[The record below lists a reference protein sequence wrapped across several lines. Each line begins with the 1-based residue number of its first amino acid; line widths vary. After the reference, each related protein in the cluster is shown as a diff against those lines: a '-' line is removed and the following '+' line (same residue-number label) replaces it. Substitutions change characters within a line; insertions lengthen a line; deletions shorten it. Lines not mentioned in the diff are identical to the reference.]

1 MDDRAPF
8 VGLIANGTTTND
20 STPTLSGGGEPGSII
35 SVFDN
40 GKFIGSTTVSGT
52 GHWSFTPVVPLGE
65 GAHRLTVT
73 ATDAAG
79 NQSAPSGPLS
89 FTVDTSVPATPA
101 APASYADD
109 VGAIQDPA
117 STAATT
123 DDTTPG
129 INIGTVPTGT
139 TPSLYVDGTRVEAIY
154 DPATGTLT
162 PVTPLG
168 EGAHQISYTL
178 TNEAGSESAPSGPLS
193 FTVDTSVPATPA
205 APASYADDVGAIQDP
220 ASTAATTDD
229 TTPGI
234 NIGTVPTG
242 TTPSLYVDGTRVEAI
257 YDPATGTL
265 TPVTPLGEGAHQ
277 ISYTLTNE
285 AGSESAPSGPL
296 SFTVDTSVPAT
307 PAAPASYADD
317 VGAIQDPASTAATTD
332 DTTPG
337 INIGTVPTG
346 TTPSLYVDGTRVEAI
361 YDPATG
367 TLTPVTPLGEGAHQI
382 SYTLTNE
389 AGSESAPSGPLSFT
403 VDTSVPATPAAPASY
418 ADDVGAVQDPAS
430 TAATTDDTTPG
441 INIGTVPTGTTP
453 SLYVDGTRVEAI
465 YDPATGTLTPVTPL
479 GEGAHQIS
487 YTLTNEAGSESAPSG
502 PLSFTVDTSV
512 PATPAAPASYA
523 DDVGAVQDPASTA
536 ATTDD
541 TTPGINIGTVPT
553 GTTPSLY
560 VDGTRVEAIY
570 DPATGTLTPVTPL
583 GEGAHQIS
591 YTLTNEAGSES
602 APSGP
607 LSFTVD
613 TSVPATPAAPA
624 SYADDVG
631 AVQDPASTAATT
643 DDTTPGINIGTVPTG
658 TTPSLYV
665 DGTRVE
671 AIYDPATGTL
681 TPVTPLG
688 EGAHQISYTLT
699 NEAGSESAPSGPL
712 SFTVDTSV
720 PATPAA
726 PASYADD
733 VGAIQDPAS
742 TAATTDDTT
751 PGINIGTVPTGTTP
765 SLYVDGTRVEAIYDP
780 ATGTLTPVTPLG
792 EGAHQISYT
801 LTNEAGSESAPSG
814 PLSFTVDTSVPAT
827 PAAPASYADDVGA
840 IQDPASTAATT
851 DDTTPGINIGTV
863 PTGTTPSLYVDGTRV
878 EAIYD
883 PATGTLTPV
892 TPLGEGAHQISY
904 TLTNEAGS
912 ESAPSGPLSFTVD
925 TSVPATPAAP
935 ASYADDVGAVQDP
948 ASTAATTDDTT
959 PGINIGTV
967 PTGTTPSLY
976 VDGTRVEAIYD
987 PATGTL
993 TPVTP
998 LGEGA
1003 HQISYTLTNEAG
1015 SESAPSG
1022 PLSFTVDTSVPATP
1036 AAPASY
1042 ADDVGAV
1049 QDPAS
1054 TAATTDDTTPGINI
1068 GTVPTGTTPSLYV
1081 DGTRVEAIY
1090 DPATGTLT
1098 PVTPLGEG
1106 AHQISYTLTNEA
1118 GSESAPS
1125 GPLSFTV
1132 DTSVPATP
1140 AAPASYADDVG
1151 AIQDPASTAAT
1162 TDDTTPGINIGT
1174 VPTGTTPSLYV
1185 DGTRVEAIYDPAT
1198 GTLTPVTP
1206 LGEGAHQISYTL
1218 TNEAGSESAPSGP
1231 LSFTV
1236 DTSVPATPAAPASY
1250 ADDVGAIQDPASTA
1264 ATTDDTTPGIN
1275 IGTVPTGT
1283 TPSLYVDG
1291 TRVEAIYD
1299 PATGT
1304 LTPVTPLGEGA
1315 HQISYTLTNEAGSE
1329 SAPSGPLSF
1338 TVDTSVP
1345 ATPAAPASYADDV
1358 GAVQDPASTA
1368 ATTDD
1373 TTPGINIGT
1382 VPTGTTPSL
1391 YVDGTRVEAIYDPA
1405 TGTLTPVT
1413 PLGEGAHQIS
1423 YTLTNEA
1430 GSESAPSGP
1439 LSFTVDTSVPATP
1452 AAPASYADDVGAVQ
1466 DPASTAATTDDTTPG
1481 INIGTVPTGTT
1492 PSLYVD
1498 GTRVEAIYDPATGTL
1513 TPVTPLGEGAHQI
1526 SYTLTNEA
1534 GSESAP
1540 SGPLSFTVDTSVPAT
1555 PAAPASYA
1563 DDVGAV
1569 QDPASTA
1576 ATTDDTTP
1584 GINIG
1589 TVPTGT
1595 TPSLYVDGTRVE
1607 AIYDPATGTLTPVT
1621 PLGEGAHQIS
1631 YTLTNEAGSESA
1643 PSGPLSFTVDTSVP
1657 ATPAAPASYAD
1668 DVGAIQDPASTAA
1681 TTDDTTPGINIGTVP
1696 TGTTPSLYVDGTR
1709 VEAIYDPATGTLTP
1723 VTPLGE
1729 GAHQISY
1736 TLTNEAGSESA
1747 PSGPLSFTV
1756 DTSVPATPAAPA
1768 SYADDVGAI
1777 QDPAS
1782 TAATTD
1788 DTTPGINIGTVP
1800 TGTTPSLYVDGTRVE
1815 AIYDPATGTLTP
1827 VTPLGEGAHQIS
1839 YTLTNEAGSESAPS
1853 GPLSFTVDTSVPAT
1867 PAAPAS
1873 YADDVGAV
1881 QDPASTAATTDD
1893 TTPGI
1898 NIGTVPTGTTPSL
1911 YVDGTRVEAI
1921 YDPATGTL
1929 TPVTPLGEG
1938 AHQISYTL
1946 TNEAGSE
1953 SAPSGPL
1960 SFTVD
1965 TSVPATPAAPAS
1977 YADDVGA
1984 VQDPASTAATTDDT
1998 TPGIN
2003 IGTVPTGT
2011 TPSLYVDGTRVE
2023 AIYDPATGT
2032 LTPVTPLG
2040 EGAHQISYTLT
2051 NEAGSESAPSGPLSF
2066 TVDTS
2071 VPATPAAPASYAD
2084 DVGAIQD
2091 PASTAATTDD
2101 TTPGINIGT
2110 VPTGTTPSLYVDGTR
2125 VEAIYDPATGTL
2137 TPVTPLGEGAHQISY
2152 TLTNEAGSESA
2163 PSGPLSFTVDTS
2175 VPATPAAPASYADDV
2190 GAIQDPA
2197 STAATTDDTTPGI
2210 NIGTVPTGT
2219 TPSLYVDGTR
2229 VEAIYDPA
2237 TGTLT
2242 PVTPLGE
2249 GAHQIS
2255 YTLTNEAGSE
2265 SAPSGPLS
2273 FTVDTSV
2280 PATPAAPASYAD
2292 DVGAVQDPASTAA
2305 TTDDTTPG
2313 INIGTVPTG
2322 TTPSLYVDG
2331 TRVEAIYDPATGTL
2345 TPVTPL
2351 GEGAHQISYT
2361 LTNEAGS
2368 ESAPSGPL
2376 SFTVDTSVPATPAA
2390 PASYADDVGA
2400 VQDPAST
2407 AATTDDTTPGINI
2420 GTVPTGTTP
2429 SLYVDGTRVEAIYD
2443 PATGTLTP
2451 VTPLGEGAHQ
2461 ISYTLTNEAGSES
2474 APSGPLSFTVD
2485 TSVPATPAA
2494 PASYADDVG
2503 AIQDPASTAAT
2514 TDDTTPGINIGTV
2527 PTGTTPSLYVDGTR
2541 VEAIYDPATGT
2552 LTPVT
2557 PLGEGAH
2564 QISYTLT
2571 NEAGSESA
2579 PSGPLSFTVDTSV
2592 PATPAAPASYADDVG
2607 AIQDPASTAATT
2619 DDTTPGI
2626 NIGTVPT
2633 GTTPSL
2639 YVDGTRVEAIYDP
2652 ATGTLTPVTPLGE
2665 GAHQISYTL
2674 TNEAG
2679 SESAPSGPLSFTVD
2693 TSVPATPAAPASYA
2707 DDVGAI
2713 QDPASTAATTDDTTP
2728 GINIGT
2734 VPTGT
2739 TPSLYVDGTRVEA
2752 IYDPATGTLTPVT
2765 PLGEGAHQISYTLTN
2780 EAGSE
2785 SAPSGPLSFTID
2797 TTPPTQGVSID
2808 GYIDNAG
2815 PTQGTFGSGTTTD
2828 DRNPILTGTLTAPL
2842 DVSEVVHIYEGTTLL
2857 GTATVDGTGTS
2868 WTFDPGNLAD
2878 GSTHTYTAVVTDL
2891 AGNQGTPSNNFTL
2904 TSDYTVT
2911 VNSQVTVDTTPLV
2924 TGAMPFKLANGEY
2937 IEVSIAGTTYSSA
2950 NGAVVVDPLNNTW
2963 YVQVPS
2969 EIALGTYNVTAII
2982 KSGAGAQIVSDD
2994 TVNELIISAAPT
3006 VTVGSA
3012 ASDPNQKA
3020 TAYTLSETG
3029 MWRIHSNQTMLNANG
3044 TDNATLGSFS
3054 QTALYSN
3061 SNLSSDPGYSPTGY
3075 TGRNFVQNATFIDF
3089 NRDGYMDL
3097 FAEDSTY
3104 DDGQQAFIFNGSTY
3118 VAQQVGAYPT
3128 APTGGDRGTADSA
3141 NTYSWFGGV
3150 IGFDRAG
3157 NGLVDLAY
3165 GDQTP
3170 NDATSG
3176 GGFDSQIVLN
3186 TDGTILGMVKDG
3198 AYVDTATV
3206 LPLSSN
3212 SGNATFD
3219 MELSGV
3225 DLNNDGKVDLV
3236 YHATAGSTKLGGA
3249 LAVLPPTSSNQHRL
3263 VVATNQ
3269 GDGTWSNTQIIN
3281 NTFQRL
3287 DDDPNFGNGISM
3299 TWADFNGDG
3308 YMDLFIGRGYGAAGV
3323 LSNSS
3328 YESRILFNNGSGQL
3342 SSTAPTGIGLNT
3354 GTYTFGDTLQ
3364 GGPSVAVDWNGDG
3377 KMDVIE
3383 LPGFGDTGGMTAA
3396 GNTGPVNLYT
3406 NTSSGGTTSFTTTNL
3421 LGGSNTIGRWLG
3433 AANVNTDAVTGGIAA
3448 DIDWDG
3454 DRDLLVFTQKGNTRF
3469 IANTNTVAD
3478 GTVLHFRI
3486 VDAQGINSLYGHTV
3500 QLFDSS
3506 NNLVSTQIINAQSGN
3521 QTNDSSAIVDFYGLN
3536 PNETYSLVLLRSAN
3550 GDGADVGGL
3559 ATLGGNV
3566 IENVNAAWTGLK
3578 AGEAN
3583 KAYVLTAES
3592 GTNVANANIGH
3603 GIVGTGYN
3611 DTFFATLGN
3620 DKYEGGGGTVTVSG
3634 TKVWSSTAGIDIVD
3648 YKLAGSTSLTID
3660 LSVTTAQNTGF
3671 GTATFSNIE
3680 GIAGGSGA
3688 DTFTDNASDNV
3699 FEGRGGNDTFNLING
3714 GKDTLLYKLVAN
3726 DAVGGNGS
3734 DVVNG
3739 FTIGTYEATPNADR
3753 IDVSK
3758 LLVGYTADADGPA
3771 HYINGVATIDAGD
3784 TIGNYLSVTNSGG
3797 NTIISIDRDGTGSTF
3812 SATPIVTL
3820 NNVTTDLETL
3830 LANHQVVV

>member
-403 VDTSVPATPAAPASY
+403 VDTSVPT
-418 ADDVGAVQDPAS
+418 
-430 TAATTDDTTPG
+430 
-441 INIGTVPTGTTP
+441 
-453 SLYVDGTRVEAI
+453 
-465 YDPATGTLTPVTPL
+465 
-479 GEGAHQIS
+479 
-487 YTLTNEAGSESAPSG
+487 
-502 PLSFTVDTSV
+502 
-512 PATPAAPASYA
+512 
-523 DDVGAVQDPASTA
+523 
-536 ATTDD
+536 
-541 TTPGINIGTVPT
+541 
-553 GTTPSLY
+553 
-560 VDGTRVEAIY
+560 
-570 DPATGTLTPVTPL
+570 
-583 GEGAHQIS
+583 
-591 YTLTNEAGSES
+591 
-602 APSGP
+602 
-607 LSFTVD
+607 
-613 TSVPATPAAPA
+613 
-624 SYADDVG
+624 
-631 AVQDPASTAATT
+631 
-643 DDTTPGINIGTVPTG
+643 
-658 TTPSLYV
+658 
-665 DGTRVE
+665 
-671 AIYDPATGTL
+671 
-681 TPVTPLG
+681 
-688 EGAHQISYTLT
+688 
-699 NEAGSESAPSGPL
+699 
-712 SFTVDTSV
+712 
-720 PATPAA
+720 TPAA

-814 PLSFTVDTSVPAT
+814 PLSFTVDTSVPT
-827 PAAPASYADDVGA
+827 
-840 IQDPASTAATT
+840 
-851 DDTTPGINIGTV
+851 
-863 PTGTTPSLYVDGTRV
+863 
-878 EAIYD
+878 
-883 PATGTLTPV
+883 
-892 TPLGEGAHQISY
+892 
-904 TLTNEAGS
+904 
-912 ESAPSGPLSFTVD
+912 
-925 TSVPATPAAP
+925 
-935 ASYADDVGAVQDP
+935 
-948 ASTAATTDDTT
+948 
-959 PGINIGTV
+959 
-967 PTGTTPSLY
+967 
-976 VDGTRVEAIYD
+976 
-987 PATGTL
+987 
-993 TPVTP
+993 
-998 LGEGA
+998 
-1003 HQISYTLTNEAG
+1003 
-1015 SESAPSG
+1015 
-1022 PLSFTVDTSVPATP
+1022 
-1036 AAPASY
+1036 
-1042 ADDVGAV
+1042 
-1049 QDPAS
+1049 
-1054 TAATTDDTTPGINI
+1054 
-1068 GTVPTGTTPSLYV
+1068 
-1081 DGTRVEAIY
+1081 
-1090 DPATGTLT
+1090 
-1098 PVTPLGEG
+1098 
-1106 AHQISYTLTNEA
+1106 
-1118 GSESAPS
+1118 
-1125 GPLSFTV
+1125 
-1132 DTSVPATP
+1132 
-1140 AAPASYADDVG
+1140 
-1151 AIQDPASTAAT
+1151 
-1162 TDDTTPGINIGT
+1162 
-1174 VPTGTTPSLYV
+1174 
-1185 DGTRVEAIYDPAT
+1185 
-1198 GTLTPVTP
+1198 
-1206 LGEGAHQISYTL
+1206 
-1218 TNEAGSESAPSGP
+1218 
-1231 LSFTV
+1231 
-1236 DTSVPATPAAPASY
+1236 
-1250 ADDVGAIQDPASTA
+1250 
-1264 ATTDDTTPGIN
+1264 
-1275 IGTVPTGT
+1275 
-1283 TPSLYVDG
+1283 
-1291 TRVEAIYD
+1291 
-1299 PATGT
+1299 
-1304 LTPVTPLGEGA
+1304 
-1315 HQISYTLTNEAGSE
+1315 
-1329 SAPSGPLSF
+1329 
-1338 TVDTSVP
+1338 
-1345 ATPAAPASYADDV
+1345 
-1358 GAVQDPASTA
+1358 
-1368 ATTDD
+1368 
-1373 TTPGINIGT
+1373 
-1382 VPTGTTPSL
+1382 
-1391 YVDGTRVEAIYDPA
+1391 
-1405 TGTLTPVT
+1405 
-1413 PLGEGAHQIS
+1413 
-1423 YTLTNEA
+1423 
-1430 GSESAPSGP
+1430 
-1439 LSFTVDTSVPATP
+1439 
-1452 AAPASYADDVGAVQ
+1452 
-1466 DPASTAATTDDTTPG
+1466 
-1481 INIGTVPTGTT
+1481 
-1492 PSLYVD
+1492 
-1498 GTRVEAIYDPATGTL
+1498 
-1513 TPVTPLGEGAHQI
+1513 
-1526 SYTLTNEA
+1526 
-1534 GSESAP
+1534 
-1540 SGPLSFTVDTSVPAT
+1540 
-1555 PAAPASYA
+1555 
-1563 DDVGAV
+1563 
-1569 QDPASTA
+1569 
-1576 ATTDDTTP
+1576 
-1584 GINIG
+1584 
-1589 TVPTGT
+1589 
-1595 TPSLYVDGTRVE
+1595 
-1607 AIYDPATGTLTPVT
+1607 
-1621 PLGEGAHQIS
+1621 
-1631 YTLTNEAGSESA
+1631 
-1643 PSGPLSFTVDTSVP
+1643 
-1657 ATPAAPASYAD
+1657 
-1668 DVGAIQDPASTAA
+1668 
-1681 TTDDTTPGINIGTVP
+1681 
-1696 TGTTPSLYVDGTR
+1696 
-1709 VEAIYDPATGTLTP
+1709 
-1723 VTPLGE
+1723 
-1729 GAHQISY
+1729 
-1736 TLTNEAGSESA
+1736 
-1747 PSGPLSFTV
+1747 
-1756 DTSVPATPAAPA
+1756 
-1768 SYADDVGAI
+1768 
-1777 QDPAS
+1777 
-1782 TAATTD
+1782 
-1788 DTTPGINIGTVP
+1788 
-1800 TGTTPSLYVDGTRVE
+1800 
-1815 AIYDPATGTLTP
+1815 
-1827 VTPLGEGAHQIS
+1827 
-1839 YTLTNEAGSESAPS
+1839 
-1853 GPLSFTVDTSVPAT
+1853 
-1867 PAAPAS
+1867 
-1873 YADDVGAV
+1873 
-1881 QDPASTAATTDD
+1881 
-1893 TTPGI
+1893 
-1898 NIGTVPTGTTPSL
+1898 
-1911 YVDGTRVEAI
+1911 
-1921 YDPATGTL
+1921 
-1929 TPVTPLGEG
+1929 
-1938 AHQISYTL
+1938 
-1946 TNEAGSE
+1946 
-1953 SAPSGPL
+1953 
-1960 SFTVD
+1960 
-1965 TSVPATPAAPAS
+1965 
-1977 YADDVGA
+1977 
-1984 VQDPASTAATTDDT
+1984 
-1998 TPGIN
+1998 
-2003 IGTVPTGT
+2003 
-2011 TPSLYVDGTRVE
+2011 
-2023 AIYDPATGT
+2023 
-2032 LTPVTPLG
+2032 
-2040 EGAHQISYTLT
+2040 
-2051 NEAGSESAPSGPLSF
+2051 
-2066 TVDTS
+2066 
-2071 VPATPAAPASYAD
+2071 
-2084 DVGAIQD
+2084 
-2091 PASTAATTDD
+2091 
-2101 TTPGINIGT
+2101 
-2110 VPTGTTPSLYVDGTR
+2110 
-2125 VEAIYDPATGTL
+2125 
-2137 TPVTPLGEGAHQISY
+2137 
-2152 TLTNEAGSESA
+2152 
-2163 PSGPLSFTVDTS
+2163 
-2175 VPATPAAPASYADDV
+2175 
-2190 GAIQDPA
+2190 
-2197 STAATTDDTTPGI
+2197 
-2210 NIGTVPTGT
+2210 
-2219 TPSLYVDGTR
+2219 
-2229 VEAIYDPA
+2229 
-2237 TGTLT
+2237 
-2242 PVTPLGE
+2242 
-2249 GAHQIS
+2249 
-2255 YTLTNEAGSE
+2255 
-2265 SAPSGPLS
+2265 
-2273 FTVDTSV
+2273 
-2280 PATPAAPASYAD
+2280 
-2292 DVGAVQDPASTAA
+2292 
-2305 TTDDTTPG
+2305 
-2313 INIGTVPTG
+2313 
-2322 TTPSLYVDG
+2322 
-2331 TRVEAIYDPATGTL
+2331 
-2345 TPVTPL
+2345 
-2351 GEGAHQISYT
+2351 
-2361 LTNEAGS
+2361 
-2368 ESAPSGPL
+2368 
-2376 SFTVDTSVPATPAA
+2376 TPAA

-2785 SAPSGPLSFTID
+2785 SAPSGPLSFTVDTSVPATPAAPASYADDVGAIQDPASTAATTDDTTPGINIGTVPTGTTPSLYVDGTRVEAIYDPATGTLTPVTPLGEGAHQISYTLTNEAGSESAPSGPLSFTVDTSVPATPAAPASYADDVGAIQDPASTAATTDDTTPGINIGTVPTGTTPSLYVDGTRVEAIYDPATGTLTPVTPLGEGAHQISYTLTNEAGSESAPSGPLSFTVDTSVPTTPAAPASYADDVGAIQDPASTAATTDDTTPGINIGTVPTGTTPSLYVDGTRVEAIYDPATGTLTPVTPLGEGAHQISYTLTNEAGSESAPSGPLSFTVDTSVPTTPAAPASYADDVGAVQDPASTAATTDDTTPGINIGTVPTGTTPSLYVDGTRVEAIYDPATGTLTPVTPLGEGAHQISYTLTNEAGSESAPSGPLSFTVDTSVPATPAAPASYADDVGAIQDPASTAATTDDTTPGINIGTVPTGTTPSLYVDGTRVEAIYDPATGTLTPVTPLGEGAHQISYTLTNEAGSESAPSGPLSFTVDTSVPATPAAPASYADDVGAIQDPASTAATTDDTTPGINIGTVPTGTTPSLYVDGTRVEAIYDPATGTLTPVTPLGEGAHQISYTLTNEAGSESAPSGPLSFTVDTSVPATPAAPASYADDVGAIQDPASTAATTDDTTPGINIGTVPTGTTPSLYVDGTRVEAIYDPATGTLTPVTPLGEGAHQISYTLTNEAGSESAPSGPLSFTVDTSVPTTPAAPASYADDVGAIQDPASTAATTDDTTPGINIGTVPTGTTPSLYVDGTRVEAIYDPATGTLTPVTPLGEGAHQISYTLTNEAGSESAPSGPLSFTVDTSVPTTPAAPASYADDVGAVQDPASTAATTDDTTPGINIGTVPTGTTPSLYVDGTRVEAIYDPATGTLTPVTPLGEGAHQISYTLTNEAGSESAPSGPLSFTVDTSVPATPAAPASYADDVGAIQDPASTAATTDDTTPGINIGTVPTGTTPSLYVDGTRVEAIYDPATGTLTPVTPLGEGAHQISYTLTNEAGSESAPSGPLSFTVDTSVPATPAAPASYADDVGAIQDPASTAATTDDTTPGINIGTVPTGTTPSLYVDGTRVEAIYDPATGTLTPVTPLGEGAHQISYTLTNEAGSESAPSGPLSFTVDTSVPATPAAPASYADDVGAIQDPASTAATTDDTTPGINIGTVPTGTTPSLYVDGTRVEAIYDPATGTLTPVTPLGEGAHQISYTLTNEAGSESAPSGPLSFTVDTSVPATPAAPASYADDVGAIQDPASTAATTDDTTPGINIGTVPTGTTPSLYVDGTRVEAIYDPATGTLTPVTPLGEGAHQISYTLTNEAGSESAPSGPLSFTVDTSVPATPAAPASYADDVGAIQDPASTAATTDDTTPGINIGTVPTGTTPSLYVDGTRVEAIYDPATGTLTPVTPLGEGAHQISYTLTNEAGSESAPSGPLSFTVDTSVPTTPAAPASYADDVGAIQDPASTAATTDDTTPGINIGTVPTGTTPSLYVDGTRVEAIYDPATGTLTPVTPLGEGAHQISYTLTNEAGSESAPSGPLSFTVDTSVPTTPAAPASYADDVGAVQDPASTAATTDDTTPGINIGTVPTGTTPSLYVDGTRVEAIYDPATGTLTPVTPLGEGAHQISYTLTNEAGSESAPSGPLSFTVDTSVPATPAAPASYADDVGAIQDPASTAATTDDTTPGINIGTVPTGTTPSLYVDGTRVEAIYDPATGTLTPVTPLGEGAHQISYTLTNEAGSESAPSGPLSFTVDTSVPATPAAPASYADDVGAIQDPASTAATTDDTTPGINIGTVPTGTTPSLYVDGTRVEAIYDPATGTLTPVTPLGEGAHQISYTLTNEAGSESAPSGPLSFTID

-2878 GSTHTYTAVVTDL
+2878 GSTHTYTAVVADL

>member
-1 MDDRAPF
+1 MVPSSVLNNHGNVSVSASTSTIAAANAPTNFLVSADKGQVSNYSRTGNDLVIEFSDGKVLLVQQFFEHGMGYNNLVFVNGSERWLTKFDKALGSGGDGIIDSLVVYEPIADGDGAMGLLGILGALAVAGAGIAAVANSGSGGGKSDSGDNLPPSAPTFTAMDDRAPF

-79 NQSAPSGPLS
+79 NQ
-89 FTVDTSVPATPA
+89 
-101 APASYADD
+101 
-109 VGAIQDPA
+109 
-117 STAATT
+117 
-123 DDTTPG
+123 
-129 INIGTVPTGT
+129 
-139 TPSLYVDGTRVEAIY
+139 
-154 DPATGTLT
+154 
-162 PVTPLG
+162 
-168 EGAHQISYTL
+168 
-178 TNEAGSESAPSGPLS
+178 
-193 FTVDTSVPATPA
+193 
-205 APASYADDVGAIQDP
+205 
-220 ASTAATTDD
+220 
-229 TTPGI
+229 
-234 NIGTVPTG
+234 
-242 TTPSLYVDGTRVEAI
+242 
-257 YDPATGTL
+257 
-265 TPVTPLGEGAHQ
+265 
-277 ISYTLTNE
+277 
-285 AGSESAPSGPL
+285 
-296 SFTVDTSVPAT
+296 
-307 PAAPASYADD
+307 
-317 VGAIQDPASTAATTD
+317 
-332 DTTPG
+332 
-337 INIGTVPTG
+337 
-346 TTPSLYVDGTRVEAI
+346 
-361 YDPATG
+361 
-367 TLTPVTPLGEGAHQI
+367 
-382 SYTLTNE
+382 
-389 AGSESAPSGPLSFT
+389 
-403 VDTSVPATPAAPASY
+403 
-418 ADDVGAVQDPAS
+418 
-430 TAATTDDTTPG
+430 
-441 INIGTVPTGTTP
+441 
-453 SLYVDGTRVEAI
+453 
-465 YDPATGTLTPVTPL
+465 
-479 GEGAHQIS
+479 
-487 YTLTNEAGSESAPSG
+487 
-502 PLSFTVDTSV
+502 
-512 PATPAAPASYA
+512 
-523 DDVGAVQDPASTA
+523 
-536 ATTDD
+536 
-541 TTPGINIGTVPT
+541 
-553 GTTPSLY
+553 
-560 VDGTRVEAIY
+560 
-570 DPATGTLTPVTPL
+570 
-583 GEGAHQIS
+583 
-591 YTLTNEAGSES
+591 
-602 APSGP
+602 
-607 LSFTVD
+607 
-613 TSVPATPAAPA
+613 
-624 SYADDVG
+624 
-631 AVQDPASTAATT
+631 
-643 DDTTPGINIGTVPTG
+643 
-658 TTPSLYV
+658 
-665 DGTRVE
+665 
-671 AIYDPATGTL
+671 
-681 TPVTPLG
+681 
-688 EGAHQISYTLT
+688 
-699 NEAGSESAPSGPL
+699 
-712 SFTVDTSV
+712 
-720 PATPAA
+720 
-726 PASYADD
+726 
-733 VGAIQDPAS
+733 
-742 TAATTDDTT
+742 
-751 PGINIGTVPTGTTP
+751 
-765 SLYVDGTRVEAIYDP
+765 
-780 ATGTLTPVTPLG
+780 
-792 EGAHQISYT
+792 
-801 LTNEAGSESAPSG
+801 
-814 PLSFTVDTSVPAT
+814 
-827 PAAPASYADDVGA
+827 
-840 IQDPASTAATT
+840 
-851 DDTTPGINIGTV
+851 
-863 PTGTTPSLYVDGTRV
+863 
-878 EAIYD
+878 
-883 PATGTLTPV
+883 
-892 TPLGEGAHQISY
+892 
-904 TLTNEAGS
+904 
-912 ESAPSGPLSFTVD
+912 
-925 TSVPATPAAP
+925 
-935 ASYADDVGAVQDP
+935 
-948 ASTAATTDDTT
+948 
-959 PGINIGTV
+959 
-967 PTGTTPSLY
+967 
-976 VDGTRVEAIYD
+976 
-987 PATGTL
+987 
-993 TPVTP
+993 
-998 LGEGA
+998 
-1003 HQISYTLTNEAG
+1003 
-1015 SESAPSG
+1015 
-1022 PLSFTVDTSVPATP
+1022 
-1036 AAPASY
+1036 
-1042 ADDVGAV
+1042 
-1049 QDPAS
+1049 
-1054 TAATTDDTTPGINI
+1054 
-1068 GTVPTGTTPSLYV
+1068 
-1081 DGTRVEAIY
+1081 
-1090 DPATGTLT
+1090 
-1098 PVTPLGEG
+1098 
-1106 AHQISYTLTNEA
+1106 
-1118 GSESAPS
+1118 
-1125 GPLSFTV
+1125 
-1132 DTSVPATP
+1132 
-1140 AAPASYADDVG
+1140 
-1151 AIQDPASTAAT
+1151 
-1162 TDDTTPGINIGT
+1162 
-1174 VPTGTTPSLYV
+1174 
-1185 DGTRVEAIYDPAT
+1185 
-1198 GTLTPVTP
+1198 
-1206 LGEGAHQISYTL
+1206 
-1218 TNEAGSESAPSGP
+1218 
-1231 LSFTV
+1231 
-1236 DTSVPATPAAPASY
+1236 
-1250 ADDVGAIQDPASTA
+1250 
-1264 ATTDDTTPGIN
+1264 
-1275 IGTVPTGT
+1275 
-1283 TPSLYVDG
+1283 
-1291 TRVEAIYD
+1291 
-1299 PATGT
+1299 
-1304 LTPVTPLGEGA
+1304 
-1315 HQISYTLTNEAGSE
+1315 
-1329 SAPSGPLSF
+1329 
-1338 TVDTSVP
+1338 
-1345 ATPAAPASYADDV
+1345 
-1358 GAVQDPASTA
+1358 
-1368 ATTDD
+1368 
-1373 TTPGINIGT
+1373 
-1382 VPTGTTPSL
+1382 
-1391 YVDGTRVEAIYDPA
+1391 
-1405 TGTLTPVT
+1405 
-1413 PLGEGAHQIS
+1413 
-1423 YTLTNEA
+1423 
-1430 GSESAPSGP
+1430 
-1439 LSFTVDTSVPATP
+1439 
-1452 AAPASYADDVGAVQ
+1452 
-1466 DPASTAATTDDTTPG
+1466 
-1481 INIGTVPTGTT
+1481 
-1492 PSLYVD
+1492 
-1498 GTRVEAIYDPATGTL
+1498 
-1513 TPVTPLGEGAHQI
+1513 
-1526 SYTLTNEA
+1526 
-1534 GSESAP
+1534 
-1540 SGPLSFTVDTSVPAT
+1540 
-1555 PAAPASYA
+1555 
-1563 DDVGAV
+1563 
-1569 QDPASTA
+1569 
-1576 ATTDDTTP
+1576 
-1584 GINIG
+1584 
-1589 TVPTGT
+1589 
-1595 TPSLYVDGTRVE
+1595 
-1607 AIYDPATGTLTPVT
+1607 
-1621 PLGEGAHQIS
+1621 
-1631 YTLTNEAGSESA
+1631 
-1643 PSGPLSFTVDTSVP
+1643 
-1657 ATPAAPASYAD
+1657 
-1668 DVGAIQDPASTAA
+1668 
-1681 TTDDTTPGINIGTVP
+1681 
-1696 TGTTPSLYVDGTR
+1696 
-1709 VEAIYDPATGTLTP
+1709 
-1723 VTPLGE
+1723 
-1729 GAHQISY
+1729 
-1736 TLTNEAGSESA
+1736 
-1747 PSGPLSFTV
+1747 
-1756 DTSVPATPAAPA
+1756 
-1768 SYADDVGAI
+1768 
-1777 QDPAS
+1777 
-1782 TAATTD
+1782 
-1788 DTTPGINIGTVP
+1788 
-1800 TGTTPSLYVDGTRVE
+1800 
-1815 AIYDPATGTLTP
+1815 
-1827 VTPLGEGAHQIS
+1827 
-1839 YTLTNEAGSESAPS
+1839 
-1853 GPLSFTVDTSVPAT
+1853 
-1867 PAAPAS
+1867 
-1873 YADDVGAV
+1873 
-1881 QDPASTAATTDD
+1881 
-1893 TTPGI
+1893 
-1898 NIGTVPTGTTPSL
+1898 
-1911 YVDGTRVEAI
+1911 
-1921 YDPATGTL
+1921 
-1929 TPVTPLGEG
+1929 
-1938 AHQISYTL
+1938 
-1946 TNEAGSE
+1946 
-1953 SAPSGPL
+1953 
-1960 SFTVD
+1960 
-1965 TSVPATPAAPAS
+1965 
-1977 YADDVGA
+1977 
-1984 VQDPASTAATTDDT
+1984 
-1998 TPGIN
+1998 
-2003 IGTVPTGT
+2003 
-2011 TPSLYVDGTRVE
+2011 
-2023 AIYDPATGT
+2023 
-2032 LTPVTPLG
+2032 
-2040 EGAHQISYTLT
+2040 
-2051 NEAGSESAPSGPLSF
+2051 
-2066 TVDTS
+2066 
-2071 VPATPAAPASYAD
+2071 
-2084 DVGAIQD
+2084 
-2091 PASTAATTDD
+2091 
-2101 TTPGINIGT
+2101 
-2110 VPTGTTPSLYVDGTR
+2110 
-2125 VEAIYDPATGTL
+2125 
-2137 TPVTPLGEGAHQISY
+2137 
-2152 TLTNEAGSESA
+2152 
-2163 PSGPLSFTVDTS
+2163 
-2175 VPATPAAPASYADDV
+2175 
-2190 GAIQDPA
+2190 
-2197 STAATTDDTTPGI
+2197 
-2210 NIGTVPTGT
+2210 
-2219 TPSLYVDGTR
+2219 
-2229 VEAIYDPA
+2229 
-2237 TGTLT
+2237 
-2242 PVTPLGE
+2242 
-2249 GAHQIS
+2249 
-2255 YTLTNEAGSE
+2255 
-2265 SAPSGPLS
+2265 
-2273 FTVDTSV
+2273 
-2280 PATPAAPASYAD
+2280 
-2292 DVGAVQDPASTAA
+2292 
-2305 TTDDTTPG
+2305 
-2313 INIGTVPTG
+2313 
-2322 TTPSLYVDG
+2322 
-2331 TRVEAIYDPATGTL
+2331 
-2345 TPVTPL
+2345 
-2351 GEGAHQISYT
+2351 
-2361 LTNEAGS
+2361 
-2368 ESAPSGPL
+2368 
-2376 SFTVDTSVPATPAA
+2376 
-2390 PASYADDVGA
+2390 
-2400 VQDPAST
+2400 
-2407 AATTDDTTPGINI
+2407 
-2420 GTVPTGTTP
+2420 
-2429 SLYVDGTRVEAIYD
+2429 
-2443 PATGTLTP
+2443 
-2451 VTPLGEGAHQ
+2451 
-2461 ISYTLTNEAGSES
+2461 
-2474 APSGPLSFTVD
+2474 
-2485 TSVPATPAA
+2485 
-2494 PASYADDVG
+2494 
-2503 AIQDPASTAAT
+2503 
-2514 TDDTTPGINIGTV
+2514 
-2527 PTGTTPSLYVDGTR
+2527 
-2541 VEAIYDPATGT
+2541 
-2552 LTPVT
+2552 
-2557 PLGEGAH
+2557 
-2564 QISYTLT
+2564 
-2571 NEAGSESA
+2571 
-2579 PSGPLSFTVDTSV
+2579 
-2592 PATPAAPASYADDVG
+2592 
-2607 AIQDPASTAATT
+2607 
-2619 DDTTPGI
+2619 
-2626 NIGTVPT
+2626 
-2633 GTTPSL
+2633 
-2639 YVDGTRVEAIYDP
+2639 
-2652 ATGTLTPVTPLGE
+2652 
-2665 GAHQISYTL
+2665 
-2674 TNEAG
+2674 
-2679 SESAPSGPLSFTVD
+2679 SAPSGPLSFTVD

-2878 GSTHTYTAVVTDL
+2878 GSTHTYTAVVADL